1 MPDFVEIKDRN
12 LPELQV
18 YAITSE
24 VQLLRYFEPEP
35 GLFIAETARVIA
47 RALDAGYEP
56 LSMLVEKRQLEN
68 IRRKRMGRA
77 KTANT
82 AEAAEAQVSGDQA
95 VERAERPGK
104 GQPGKGLPGKEQ
116 PGGDLPGQSESQ
128 QTGEDLS
135 DIIERCGDIPI
146 YVADLVVLTQIT
158 GFALTRGVL
167 CAMRRHPLPDAETVC
182 RHASRIAVLE
192 EIMNPTNVGAVFRSA
207 AALGF
212 DGVLLTAGCCDPLYR
227 RAVRVSMGTVFQ
239 IPWAYLENAGR
250 PELEEGTG
258 QPGPKEVV
266 RRPGLEEG
274 SEQQK
279 ENLGEKAQEKSAGW
293 SESEK
298 RLKQKKEDVGREAQ
312 EKDSA
317 MQKPEKQ
324 NSGPFSSYVDRL
336 KSMGFATAAMALTDD
351 SVGIDDPDL
360 MAEERLAVILGTEG
374 EGLRDSTIRA
384 CDYTVKIPMAHGVD
398 SLNVAAASAVAF
410 WQLRKEK

>member
-1 MPDFVEIKDRN
+1 MLSIYGLKGGIIISEDRKHMPDFVEIKDLN

-77 KTANT
+77 
-82 AEAAEAQVSGDQA
+82 EA
-95 VERAERPGK
+95 
-104 GQPGKGLPGKEQ
+104 
-116 PGGDLPGQSESQ
+116 
-128 QTGEDLS
+128 GEDLS

-146 YVADLVVLTQIT
+146 YVADLAVLTQIT

-167 CAMRRHPLPDAETVC
+167 CAMRRHPLPDAEMVC

-212 DGVLLTAGCCDPLYR
+212 DGVLLTEGCCDPLYR

-258 QPGPKEVV
+258 QPGPREVV
-266 RRPGLEEG
+266 GRSELEEG
-274 SEQQK
+274 LEQQK

-324 NSGPFSSYVDRL
+324 NSGHFSSYVDRL